1 MILLAFK
8 RNEVVGVFFWGQVTL
23 DYATTCLY
31 PFCDR
36 RATEA
41 IHLAYLFK
49 RFSLELCLV
58 GILKLLLTVSLTFF
72 FFFAQGNKPKH
83 SLWDDSAV
91 FVLPL
96 KASGIGG

>member
-1 MILLAFK
+1 MIFLTPK

-31 PFCDR
+31 PFCNR
-36 RATEA
+36 RATEV
-41 IHLAYLFK
+41 IHLACLFK
-49 RFSLELCLV
+49 LLSSELCLV
-58 GILKLLLTVSLTFF
+58 GILKLLLTVNLTFF

-83 SLWDDSAV
+83 SLWGNSGL